1 MPPRTTYGIGGLM
14 NMYGGGQQAGS
25 QGTTFDTDL
34 HKESWLPPEEQGQSE
49 KFDWQSMMK
58 EQPPGLTMRNTEPFI
73 DPITGKP
80 EEYVPNKPAEEAP
93 KTPNTAGTQKAQ
105 MFGQFGDPKK
115 AMGSVWDQIKGVGGG
130 IKKGLGALDAKM
142 EQNYKDM
149 GYGTEDKSTAP
160 WSVKDIPKEN
170 WENWEMG
177 ILANP
182 DTEGNEESLMKMA
195 MGDDGQLDQGRWN
208 MIKDHIGGSKENPY
222 YKMQRNKQDAINNP
236 LKSNVAKG
244 YKVGYFR

>member
-14 NMYGGGQQAGS
+14 NMYGGGQQVGS

-34 HKESWLPPEEQGQSE
+34 HKESWLPPEEQGQSQR
-49 KFDWQSMMK
+49 FDWQSMMK

-115 AMGSVWDQIKGVGGG
+115 AMGSIWDHIKGTGMKFKEGMSN
-130 IKKGLGALDAKM
+130 LDKKM
-142 EQNYKDM
+142 EANYAASGWGK
-149 GYGTEDKSTAP
+149 EDKPTAP
-160 WSVKDIPKEN
+160 WSVKDIPKEDWN
-170 WENWEMG
+170 NWEMG

-195 MGDDGQLDQGRWN
+195 MDDDGQLDQGRWN
-208 MIKDHIGGSKENPY
+208 MIKDHIEGSKENPY
-222 YKMQRNKQDAINNP
+222 YKMQRIKEDAINNP
-236 LKSNVAKG
+236 LKSNVATG
-244 YKVGYFR
+244 YTTGYFR